1 MKRKVKKMKQS
12 RSPCQ
17 QGMKGYQPFA
27 MSATTLVINT
37 QSIYYKN
44 QLREEM
50 AYGPGRRPL

>member
-17 QGMKGYQPFA
+17 QGMKGYQTFA

-37 QSIYYKN
+37 ERVFIIKIN
-44 QLREEM
+44 
-50 AYGPGRRPL
+50 